1 MSNIM
6 EKTADILMA
15 QLARLD
21 ALAVAAGEEM
31 AETVDQLKA
40 ECERSK
46 AVNDTARN
54 IISLG
59 ELHLRAETLR
69 STPERPFSPGLMFAD
84 GAADGL
90 RPFGQAPSLPA
101 ESAQEPPGTAVRE
114 TRDARPAYKP
124 FGGRTKMNEMGEF
137 VTDDGL
143 DAFTG
148 GGR

>member
-1 MSNIM
+1 MSNVV
-6 EKTADILMA
+6 EKAAAMLMA

-21 ALAVAAGEEM
+21 ALAVAAGDEM
-31 AETVDQLKA
+31 GATVEQLKA

-54 IISLG
+54 IIGLG
-59 ELHLRAETLR
+59 DLHLRAEMLR
-69 STPERPFSPGLMFAD
+69 STPDRPFSPGIMFAD
-84 GAADGL
+84 GEADGL
-90 RPFGQAPSLPA
+90 LLPAQAHTLPAAQAEAAPS
-101 ESAQEPPGTAVRE
+101 EEQGGTTQA
-114 TRDARPAYKP
+114 TRPRYAP

-148 GGR
+148 GG